1 VRGHGGGARRRSGV
15 QAGDGAR
22 VFDSETATCSLAA
35 MLGLGSVDDQAVYGA
50 LDWLIEQQTRIE
62 TALARRHLQNG
73 TLVLYDVSPTV
84 FDGRTCELAMLGYN
98 RDGKAGKLQI
108 VFRLLC
114 TAEGC
119 SVPVE
124 MFEGN
129 IGDPS
134 TLASQVN
141 KLKERL
147 ALERVVL
154 IGDRGM
160 ITKAPL
166 AQIVM
171 PAGLD
176 WITVLRA
183 PAIRSLVGHNPAVLV
198 RSA

>member
-73 TLVLYDVSPTV
+73 TLVLYDVSPTF

-108 VFRLLC
+108 VFNLQLYT
-114 TAEGC
+114 TAA
-119 SVPVE
+119 VE

-134 TLASQVN
+134 TLASQIN

>member
-1 VRGHGGGARRRSGV
+1 MVVARVVDPASKLATARACSIARRRP
-15 QAGDGAR
+15 AR
-22 VFDSETATCSLAA
+22 WQS
-35 MLGLGSVDDQAVYGA
+35 MLGPGSVDDQAVYGA